1 MVYNAG
7 RVWCGCDG
15 GQIVVYSLAD
25 GALVKTIKAHS
36 DTVDTLTVVGNQVMG
51 VCVGGVGVER
61 GRMDTLIAVGNAG
74 AGCCLLPVN
83 MPMPPPRIPPLPPSL
98 PASPLLLLT
107 SPPMPKRPP
116 LLSGVERLPR
126 QDHPRL

>member
-1 MVYNAG
+1 MSRALPGLQLHIHTSSHIPHFHTPHSAVKSMVYNAG

-51 VCVGGVGVER
+51 VGGEYEHRGGGVDTGVGGTCGHVG
-61 GRMDTLIAVGNAG
+61 GLSA
-74 AGCCLLPVN
+74 
-83 MPMPPPRIPPLPPSL
+83 
-98 PASPLLLLT
+98 AS
-107 SPPMPKRPP
+107 
-116 LLSGVERLPR
+116 
-126 QDHPRL
+126 